1 MHPTGRQM
9 REGCGIEQPSFGAPE
24 DRKKRWCAGGGKAH
38 GAIHLTYHPLR
49 LRLDLIW
56 SEMEEGDSQVLV
68 CALATLDRWIALGE
82 QLMVGFCRVGKARS
96 ARKFWRVT
104 RN

>member
-24 DRKKRWCAGGGKAH
+24 DRKKRWCAGCGKAH

-49 LRLDLIW
+49 LSTAPHFSHFSHVPIRPPTARPPNARRIDL
-56 SEMEEGDSQVLV
+56 
-68 CALATLDRWIALGE
+68 
-82 QLMVGFCRVGKARS
+82 F
-96 ARKFWRVT
+96 
-104 RN
+104 